1 VLQQQWKY
9 RWRHRQWRRHKTLAA
24 TTLARFLL
32 AWLMVFAAGCGQ
44 REKAPPDWQKLYS
57 EARQKKDLRDK
68 TALDMAERGFKETAL
83 DPVLNYRFRILVAEN
98 EACSEH
104 SQRSQDLLAISPPA
118 TPERNELEAERNLA
132 RALLEGCFGHLADAD
147 ARLSAAEELAQ
158 TSKPE
163 LLPRIQ
169 YSKAWIAAKRKDL
182 RQQEEAYKKCVL
194 LAHKYPHPVEASA
207 LTGLG
212 KLYFERHSY
221 SDAVE
226 MYDQALKAARQW
238 HDRFIEERVLG
249 DLGYLYLVVGNYF
262 ESEDYSKPAVEL
274 AAAIG
279 EEDDQRQWLM
289 NLGIAYQADARQLY
303 DETEAAY
310 SQAIV
315 LAKKLGNN
323 DTVISAFENL
333 AQLSLKRGNIAKAK
347 DYVRQAEAL
356 HPKNERALYLLLGQS
371 GIALAEPDYPQAQKL
386 LEKAVHI
393 SPAPPLP
400 LMWRF
405 QTYLARAYAA
415 QKNDRMADRWFRSA
429 INIPEKFCGAVKE
442 DEHKISCLGLA
453 PYYSAYIAFLIDRN
467 RPLEALAVAELGRSR
482 TLAET
487 AVARTP
493 EKAAANIRKVQSSLR
508 EGKQVVLA
516 YFLADDRCYMWA
528 VTHSKVIAY
537 TLPPLK
543 DLYVSIYDYG
553 QQIQAM
559 QKLGDSHTATQLY
572 ELLVRPAEKLIP
584 RGAQV
589 TIVPNRNLY
598 ALNFETLVVPS
609 PAPHYWIEDV
619 ELRVCSSF
627 SILAAPP
634 RPRRATPKQLLLI
647 GAAAQAL
654 EGPRPL
660 SNAPE
665 EMRRIAGHFAP
676 RQQHIISGSDATPQ
690 AYLTSHPEEF
700 RLVHFAAHG
709 LASLSSPLDSAIILS
724 PQPDGVYKLLARSI
738 IKTRINADVVTISS
752 CESLG
757 KRTFDSEGVI
767 GLGWAFMRAGA
778 HAVVAGLW
786 DMDDASSP
794 QLMDDFYAG
803 ITGGKSASQALH
815 EAKLKMLHSG
825 GNRQRPYY
833 WGTLQVHIGP

>member
-1 VLQQQWKY
+1 MYLE
-9 RWRHRQWRRHKTLAA
+9 A
-24 TTLARFLL
+24 
-32 AWLMVFAAGCGQ
+32 
-44 REKAPPDWQKLYS
+44 REKQDIH
-57 EARQKKDLRDK
+57 DK
-68 TALDMAERGFKETAL
+68 TARDIAERGFKETAL
-83 DPVLNYRFRILVAEN
+83 DPVLNYRFRTLVAET
-98 EACSEH
+98 EACGQH
-104 SQRSQDLLAISPPA
+104 RQRSQELLGVSPPA
-118 TPERNELEAERNLA
+118 TPERNELEAERNYTL
-132 RALLEGCFGHLADAD
+132 ALLDNCLNHLPDAEAHLAT
-147 ARLSAAEELAQ
+147 AEGLAQ
-158 TSKPE
+158 TGRPE
-163 LLPRIQ
+163 LL
-169 YSKAWIAAKRKDL
+169 AKILFRRGWVAKERNSARL
-182 RQQEEAYKKCVL
+182 AEEYLKHSVFLARQN
-194 LAHKYPHPVEASA
+194 PHPVEASA

-212 KLYFERHSY
+212 LLYFERHSY

-226 MYDQALKAARQW
+226 MFDQALKAARKW
-238 HDRFIEERVLG
+238 HDRLTEERILG
-249 DLGYLYLVVGNYF
+249 NLGYLYFTVGNYF
-262 ESEDYSKPAVEL
+262 ESEDYSKPAVEM
-274 AAAIG
+274 AATIG
-279 EEDDQRQWLM
+279 EEDDQKTWLI
-289 NLGIAYQADARQLY
+289 NLGAAYQGDARQLY
-303 DETEAAY
+303 DETEEAY
-310 SQAIV
+310 LKAIP
-315 LAKKLGNN
+315 LAKKLG
-323 DTVISAFENL
+323 DGDSVINCLDNL
-333 AQLSLKRGNIAKAK
+333 AQLSLKRSNIEKAK
-347 DYVRQAEAL
+347 DYVRQAELL
-356 HPKNERALYLLLGQS
+356 HPKNEPALYLLLGQS
-371 GIALAEPDYPQAQKL
+371 GIALAEQDYPEAQKL
-386 LEKAVHI
+386 LEKAVHG
-393 SPAPPLP
+393 SSATPLP

-429 INIPEKFCGAVKE
+429 ISIPEKFCGRIKE
-442 DEHKISCLGLA
+442 AEHKLSCLGLA

-553 QQIQAM
+553 QQIQAL
-559 QKLGDSHTATQLY
+559 QKLGDSPTATQLY

-634 RPRRATPKQLLLI
+634 RARRATPKQLLLI
-647 GAAAQAL
+647 GATAQAP

-665 EMRRIAGHFAP
+665 EMRRVAGHFSP
-676 RQQHIISGSDATPQ
+676 RQQHVVTGSDATPQ
-690 AYLTSHPEEF
+690 AYLDSHPEEF

-709 LASLSSPLDSAIILS
+709 VASLSSPLDSAIILS
-724 PQPDGVYKLLARSI
+724 SQADGVYKLLARSI
-738 IKTRINADVVTISS
+738 IKTRISADVVTISS

-778 HAVVAGLW
+778 HEVVAGLW

-794 QLMDDFYAG
+794 QLMDDFYTG
-803 ITGGKSASQALH
+803 ITGGKSASQALR
-815 EAKLKMLHSG
+815 EAKLKMLHAG
-825 GNRQRPYY
+825 GNHQRPYY